1 MPLMTP
7 QDPLAGTNDVA
18 RCARALGLALLT
30 THIQQAE
37 LLLILLCSICR
48 FSPLQRIGS

>member
-18 RCARALGLALLT
+18 RCATAFNLALLA
-30 THIQQAE
+30 THMQQVM
-37 LLLILLCSICR
+37 LVLILLCRLCR
-48 FSPLQRIGS
+48 FSPLQRI